1 VDKQTVAREFSNV
14 YSSSD
19 ENYEVTKFI
28 IVGYEGIPLLA
39 VVLSLVVK
47 PSILFCWGGVLKG

>member
-1 VDKQTVAREFSNV
+1 MAREFSNV

-19 ENYEVTKFI
+19 EKYEVTKFI
-28 IVGYEGIPLLA
+28 IVGYEGIPLLT